1 MAQRARL
8 QHPAA
13 WWLWGLGLATAASRT
28 TNPAL
33 LLLVVGVC
41 AFVVAER
48 RDPSAPNPLRAF
60 LLIGAGIVVLRVL
73 VTIVLG
79 NGVYGDTVLFTL
91 PRVPLPE
98 WAAGVRLGG
107 PVSLEP
113 ILYAVYDSLRLTAI
127 LACVG
132 AANALAS
139 PRRLLRHLPATLYDV
154 GTAVVV
160 GLTFAPRLLSDAR
173 AVRDARRLRGHDG
186 RGIREVARLAVPVL
200 ETAFER
206 SLGLAASMESRGY
219 GRAVHSTPTSR
230 RVASG
235 LALTGLAGVLGGLYG
250 LLDASA
256 GGVLGLPLLLVGVV
270 LATASLVVGASR
282 EERTGHRRD
291 PWSWTETVTVCAGAV
306 PGVVL
311 VLAGLWGWDGIVP
324 PQSASVPHL
333 PLTAVLAIV
342 VAAAPAFVTPPPR
355 AEAHG

>member
-1 MAQRARL
+1 MTQRARL

-41 AFVVAER
+41 ALVVSER
-48 RDPSAPNPLRAF
+48 RDPSAPNPLKAF
-60 LLIGAGIVVLRVL
+60 LLIGVGIVVLRLL
-73 VTIVLG
+73 VTVVLG

-107 PVSLEP
+107 PVALEP

-160 GLTFAPRLLSDAR
+160 GLTFAPRLLGDAR

-186 RGIREVARLAVPVL
+186 RGVREVARLAVPVL

-219 GRAVHSTPTSR
+219 GRAVRSTRTSR
-230 RVASG
+230 RLASG
-235 LALTGLAGVLGGLYG
+235 LALAGLAGVLAGLYG

-270 LATASLVVGASR
+270 LAAASLVVGASR

-291 PWSWTETVTVCAGAV
+291 PWSWTETATVAAGAV
-306 PGVVL
+306 PGAAL
-311 VLAGLWGWDGIVP
+311 LLGGIEGWDGIVP
-324 PQSASVPHL
+324 AQSASLPHL
-333 PLTAVLAIV
+333 PLAAVLAIV
-342 VAAAPAFVTPPPR
+342 VAAAPAFFTPPPR
-355 AEAHG
+355 AEASA

>member
-1 MAQRARL
+1 MTQRERL

-33 LLLVVGVC
+33 LLLVIGVC
-41 AFVVAER
+41 VLVVAER

-60 LLIGAGIVVLRVL
+60 LLIGAAIIVLRLLITV
-73 VTIVLG
+73 VLG

-91 PRVPLPE
+91 PRVPLPD

-107 PVSLEP
+107 PVALEP

-154 GTAVVV
+154 GTAIVV
-160 GLTFAPRLLSDAR
+160 GLTFAPRLLTDAR
-173 AVRDARRLRGHDG
+173 AVRDARRLRGHEG

-219 GRAVHSTPTSR
+219 GRAVRSTPTSR
-230 RVASG
+230 RLATG
-235 LALTGLAGVLGGLYG
+235 LALAGLAGVLAGLYG

-256 GGVLGLPLLLVGVV
+256 GGMLGLPLLLVGVV
-270 LATASLVVGASR
+270 LAGASLVVGASR

-291 PWSWTETVTVCAGAV
+291 SWSWSESATVCAGAV
-306 PGVVL
+306 AAAAL
-311 VLAGLWGWDGIVP
+311 VLGGVQGWEGIVP
-324 PQSASVPHL
+324 AQVARLPQL
-333 PLTAVLAIV
+333 PLTAVLAIL
-342 VAAAPAFVTPPPR
+342 VAAGPAFFTPRPR
-355 AEAHG
+355 AEAHA